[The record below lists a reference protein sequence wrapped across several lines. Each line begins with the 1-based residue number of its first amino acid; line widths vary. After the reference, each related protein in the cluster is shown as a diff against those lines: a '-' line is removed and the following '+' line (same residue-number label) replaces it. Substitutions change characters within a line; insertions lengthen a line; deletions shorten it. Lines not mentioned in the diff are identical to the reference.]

1 MLKKDIALLK
11 LKQMSIISFPYSC
24 YQGSQ
29 SHIFGRAYCI
39 AMLGHQN
46 RLSSCFL
53 PPLSCFILIKMI
65 VIMMMIMIVNSMETL
80 FLFLNVQL

>member
-1 MLKKDIALLK
+1 MLKLEP
-11 LKQMSIISFPYSC
+11 MSIISFPYSC

-53 PPLSCFILIKMI
+53 TPLPCFILIKMI
-65 VIMMMIMIVNSMETL
+65 VMMMIMIVNATETL
-80 FLFLNVQL
+80 FLFLNAQL

>member
-1 MLKKDIALLK
+1 MLKLEP
-11 LKQMSIISFPYSC
+11 MSIISFPYSC

-53 PPLSCFILIKMI
+53 TPLPCFILIKMI
-65 VIMMMIMIVNSMETL
+65 VMMMMIMIVNSIETL
-80 FLFLNVQL
+80 FLFLNAQW